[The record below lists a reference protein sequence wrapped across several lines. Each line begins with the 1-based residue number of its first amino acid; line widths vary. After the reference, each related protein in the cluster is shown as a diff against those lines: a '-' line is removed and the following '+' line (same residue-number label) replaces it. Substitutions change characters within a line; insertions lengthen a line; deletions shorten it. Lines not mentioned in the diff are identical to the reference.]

1 MADPARFVNCDAA
14 FPRTLLDQRAAGK
27 KLCLITNSDW
37 IYTQAVIIVSQI
49 LLLIIIII
57 VVVVVVVII
66 IASTTPT
73 TQPSNRHPP
82 LSHGRRS

>member
-57 VVVVVVVII
+57 VVVII

-73 TQPSNRHPP
+73 TQPSNYHPP